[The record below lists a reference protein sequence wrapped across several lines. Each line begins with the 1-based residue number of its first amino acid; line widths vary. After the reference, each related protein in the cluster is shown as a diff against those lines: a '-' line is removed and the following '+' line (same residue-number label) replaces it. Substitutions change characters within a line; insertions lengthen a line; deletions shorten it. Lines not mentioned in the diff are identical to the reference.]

1 MESYIVIQL
10 RKDIA
15 SILEFLNHGNCDYKP
30 ETLIRKDEGNLI
42 SELNMLGIYILKR
55 IRKLKKYIQEGILN
69 AH

>member
-1 MESYIVIQL
+1 MESNIVIQL
-10 RKDIA
+10 QKDIA

-42 SELNMLGIYILKR
+42 SELNMLGIYILKS
-55 IRKLKKYIQEGILN
+55 KKIKKNIQEGILN